1 LITTNF
7 KRAKIDLQLS
17 TKFLCDRV
25 TEATKISC
33 TNTHGRA
40 LAPFRSM
47 QD

>member
-1 LITTNF
+1 
-7 KRAKIDLQLS
+7 
-17 TKFLCDRV
+17 V